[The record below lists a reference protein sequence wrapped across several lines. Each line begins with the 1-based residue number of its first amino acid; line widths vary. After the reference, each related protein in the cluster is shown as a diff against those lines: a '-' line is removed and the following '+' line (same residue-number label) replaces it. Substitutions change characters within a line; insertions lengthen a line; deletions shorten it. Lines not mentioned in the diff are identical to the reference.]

1 MKEVLLVMGGGAA
14 GALARYGVNVLFT
27 ELKWSPIGATMT
39 ANIVGSF
46 ALGILFAMAL
56 NRSNFNLDVLLLL
69 SVGFLG
75 SFTTFSTLMW
85 ATFDLAK
92 EGSVSTAAMN
102 VGVSLAA
109 GLAAVGLGYVIGR
122 QI

>member
-1 MKEVLLVMGGGAA
+1 MKEVLLVMGGGAG
-14 GALARYGVNVLFT
+14 GALARYAVNMLFA
-27 ELKWSPIGATMT
+27 ELKWSSIGATMT
-39 ANIVGSF
+39 ANVAGSF
-46 ALGILFAMAL
+46 ALGLLFAAAL
-56 NRSNFNLDVLLLL
+56 NRSNFNSDVLLLM

-85 ATFDLAK
+85 ATFDLARD
-92 EGSVSTAAMN
+92 GSVHTAVMN

-109 GLAAVGLGYVIGR
+109 GLAAVGLGYVVGR

>member
-1 MKEVLLVMGGGAA
+1 
-14 GALARYGVNVLFT
+14 
-27 ELKWSPIGATMT
+27 MT
-39 ANIVGSF
+39 ANVAGSF

-92 EGSVSTAAMN
+92 EGSIHTAVMN
-102 VGVSLAA
+102 VAVSLAA
-109 GLAAVGLGYVIGR
+109 GLAAVGLGFVIGR

>member
-1 MKEVLLVMGGGAA
+1 MKEVLLVIGGGAA
-14 GALARYGVNVLFT
+14 GSLARYGVNVLFT

-85 ATFDLAK
+85 ATFDLGR
-92 EGSVSTAAMN
+92 EGSIHTAVMN

-109 GLAAVGLGYVIGR
+109 GLAAVGLGYVVGR

>member
-1 MKEVLLVMGGGAA
+1 MKEVLLVMGGGAG
-14 GALARYGVNVLFT
+14 GALARYGINVLFI
-27 ELKWSPIGATMT
+27 ELRWSHIGATMT
-39 ANIVGSF
+39 ANVVGSF
-46 ALGILFAMAL
+46 ALGIIFAMAL
-56 NRSNFNLDVLLLL
+56 NRSNFSADALLLL

-85 ATFDLAK
+85 ATFDLARA
-92 EGSVSTAAMN
+92 GSVWTAVIN

-109 GLAAVGLGYVIGR
+109 GLAAVGVGYVIGR

>member
-1 MKEVLLVMGGGAA
+1 MKEVLLVMGGGAG
-14 GALARYGVNVLFT
+14 GALARYGINMLFA
-27 ELKWSPIGATMT
+27 ELKWSHIGATMT

-56 NRSNFNLDVLLLL
+56 NRTNFSGDVLLLV

-85 ATFDLAK
+85 ATFDLARD
-92 EGSVSTAAMN
+92 GSVSTAVMN

-109 GLAAVGLGYVIGR
+109 GLAAVGLGYVVGR

>member
-1 MKEVLLVMGGGAA
+1 MKEVLLVIGGGAA

-39 ANIVGSF
+39 ANVAGSF

-92 EGSVSTAAMN
+92 EGSIHTAVMN

-109 GLAAVGLGYVIGR
+109 GLAAVGLGFVIGR

>member
-1 MKEVLLVMGGGAA
+1 MKEVLLVIGGGAA

-39 ANIVGSF
+39 ANVAGSF

-92 EGSVSTAAMN
+92 EGSIHTAVLN
-102 VGVSLAA
+102 VGVSLVA
-109 GLAAVGLGYVIGR
+109 GLAAVGLGFVIGR

>member
-1 MKEVLLVMGGGAA
+1 MKEVLLVMGGGAG

-39 ANIVGSF
+39 VNIVGSF
-46 ALGILFAMAL
+46 ALGILFAKAF

-85 ATFDLAK
+85 ATFDLGRD
-92 EGSVSTAAMN
+92 GSASMAVMN
-102 VGVSLAA
+102 VAVSLAA
-109 GLAAVGLGYVIGR
+109 GLAAVGLGYVVGR